1 MQTRALPTIEHS
13 RTPWSDRELALLLYG
28 VLKFGEGQWT
38 NIMEGT
44 EFDKTELSNMFELDK
59 QPRKRSAAEI
69 SQKWQALK
77 IQMIQKITSSGIR
90 SANTTHQDWIMAA
103 LQQIVGRAS
112 TLN

>member
-1 MQTRALPTIEHS
+1 
-13 RTPWSDRELALLLYG
+13 
-28 VLKFGEGQWT
+28 
-38 NIMEGT
+38 MEGT

-112 TLN
+112 TLNQSNATNDKEKS